1 MNASRNMGETNSDEV
16 RESIMQQIMSCGVA
30 VYPDFEIPGEMERT
44 WAYLRSARALGYGE
58 VFTSLHI
65 PERDVSGVL
74 GELAALGEF
83 VHRCGMEFT
92 LDASGN
98 VMNGF
103 LDDPEK
109 FALLRKIPM
118 DWLRMDFGFNP
129 ESIRRMVGMLSLKG
143 LMCNA
148 SMLSAEE
155 VRELVRMTEAWDG
168 LKLRAH
174 HNFYPRPETG
184 LSMEFL
190 CAKSKPY
197 LPYDIPVTACIPG
210 FQNPRQPLFA
220 GLPTVER
227 HRRMCAGDAAA
238 ELKKTGLISSV
249 LIGDPFAGEGELE
262 EVAEVCLGKPVTLR
276 VQTEAEISEQER
288 KILFGGLHHTRPD
301 CPETALRSQ
310 SSRGMAAIGTA
321 ILPRENGGRRRFDI
335 TIDNEKYCRYSG
347 ELQLLLQD
355 LPADP
360 RVNVAAHV
368 LPEDWGKVC
377 RILPGT
383 DFRLTEES

>member
-1 MNASRNMGETNSDEV
+1 
-16 RESIMQQIMSCGVA
+16 MQQIMSCGVA

-44 WAYLRSARALGYGE
+44 CAYLRSARALGYGE

-109 FALLRKIPM
+109 FALLREIPM
-118 DWLRMDFGFNP
+118 DWLRMDFGFDP

-227 HRRMCAGDAAA
+227 HRRMCAGDASRLRCVFRRKQRFRSRKGRSCLADFTTPA
-238 ELKKTGLISSV
+238 RIARKPPFVPKAPEVWQRSEPPFCPGKTG
-249 LIGDPFAGEGELE
+249 DAAGL
-262 EVAEVCLGKPVTLR
+262 
-276 VQTEAEISEQER
+276 
-288 KILFGGLHHTRPD
+288 
-301 CPETALRSQ
+301 
-310 SSRGMAAIGTA
+310 
-321 ILPRENGGRRRFDI
+321 ILPLTMRSIAGIQESFSCCFK
-335 TIDNEKYCRYSG
+335 TC
-347 ELQLLLQD
+347 L
-355 LPADP
+355 
-360 RVNVAAHV
+360 
-368 LPEDWGKVC
+368 
-377 RILPGT
+377 RILA
-383 DFRLTEES
+383 